1 MSDTQPTQSADT
13 VRGADLLNDFTKAVL
28 AEAAEVAATLPEG
41 YEMSVSAHSDA
52 VLAHLGSGQWIGFE
66 MRGIKPEKR
75 RWKPWRGSLFVDD
88 WTVYPSLAEAVAA
101 LIAFPPGHDFKP
113 GTSVDGGP
121 PSDLWCD
128 VCGESRA
135 KAHPALIDGDACE

>member
-1 MSDTQPTQSADT
+1 MAPDERQAADY
-13 VRGADLLNDFTKAVL
+13 VALLNDFTKAVL

-52 VLAHLGSGQWIGFE
+52 VLAHVDSGQWIGFE

-88 WTVYPSLAEAVAA
+88 WSVYPSLAEAVAA
-101 LIAFPPGHDFKP
+101 IIAFPKEAA
-113 GTSVDGGP
+113 DG
-121 PSDLWCD
+121 
-128 VCGESRA
+128 
-135 KAHPALIDGDACE
+135 